1 MSHDFSFFDSSVLF
15 VQDVFGAYWPAQAD
29 EVLQAAQRVLLE
41 QVRHRE
47 LMSSPEAVK
56 DFLRVRLGTLEHEL
70 FAVLH
75 LDSQNRVI
83 EYVEMFRGTVSQTS
97 VYPREVVKEALA
109 RNSAA
114 VVLVHNHPSGATQ
127 PSRADEALTQT
138 LKSALALVDVR
149 VLDHMIVAGPAILS
163 MAECGRHR
171 QLASHCW
178 TSVRRAVNDTVSLA

>member
-15 VQDVFGAYWPAQAD
+15 VRDVFGAYWPAQCE
-29 EVLQAAQRVLLE
+29 EVLQSAQRVLLDR
-41 QVRHRE
+41 VRNLE
-47 LMSSPEAVK
+47 LLASPEAVK
-56 DFLRVRLGTLEHEL
+56 DFLRVRLGTLEHEM
-70 FAVLH
+70 FAVVH
-75 LDSQNRVI
+75 LDSQNRMI

-149 VLDHMIVAGPAILS
+149 VLDHMIVAGPSVLS
-163 MAECGRHR
+163 MAEKG
-171 QLASHCW
+171 LM
-178 TSVRRAVNDTVSLA
+178 